1 MKRTS
6 TRLLRQSTIKD
17 LSVNNN
23 AFLNF
28 LFLSLYKHKSKHIA
42 IFIISTL
49 LIFLLSSMTF
59 ISSSLQQ
66 ETLNTLK
73 GESDFI
79 IQKIRSGRAVDTPIE
94 WMDAISEIRGVSTVT
109 PRIHGKYLLPYEE
122 KYFTIVG
129 VDFFDEQIVENLKTI
144 VSTLDIKTFLRE
156 EQMIV
161 GQGVRATMAENHYKE
176 YFNFMTPSG
185 EKKKVPIYENFPAK
199 SNLVS
204 NDMILMSAD
213 LAREILGINEE
224 KVSDISISVPNE
236 AEWDNIA
243 FKLKSLHFDARIIA
257 KTDMKS
263 AYEKFYNY
271 KSGIFLLLFIL
282 SLSTFML
289 ILYQRYAMVGSS
301 DKKEIAILRM
311 LGWSIK
317 DVLKLKLYETLF
329 IGIFSFMLGIVLAYL
344 FVFIFNAPLLR
355 DIFLGFGNLA
365 INPTFQPV
373 VDGGLFA
380 SLFLFFILPFVFAV
394 IIPVWR
400 IAIIDPYEG
409 MK

>member
-1 MKRTS
+1 M
-6 TRLLRQSTIKD
+6 
-17 LSVNNN
+17 NNS

-28 LFLSLYKHKSKHIA
+28 LFLSIYKSKSKHIA

-49 LIFLLSSMTF
+49 LIFLLASMTF

-79 IQKIRSGRAVDTPIE
+79 IQKIRSGHAADTPTAWIDE
-94 WMDAISEIRGVSTVT
+94 ISEIRGVHVVT
-109 PRIHGKYLLPYEE
+109 PRIYGRYLLPYDE
-122 KYFTIVG
+122 KYFTIIG
-129 VDFFDEQIVENLKTI
+129 VDFFDEQIVENLKNTF
-144 VSTLDIKTFLRE
+144 SKLDIKAFLE
-156 EQMIV
+156 KDQMIV
-161 GQGVRATMAENHYKE
+161 GEGVQSYMRSNHYE
-176 YFNFMTPSG
+176 SYFNFLTPLG
-185 EKKKVPIYENFPAK
+185 KEKRVTIYDNFLHDT
-199 SNLVS
+199 NLVS
-204 NDMILMSAD
+204 NDLIIMPAD
-213 LAREILGINEE
+213 LAREILGIDEE
-224 KVSDISISVPNE
+224 AVSDISISVPNE
-236 AEWDNIA
+236 AEWDNID
-243 FKLKSLHFDARIIA
+243 FKLRSLHFNARVIA
-257 KTDMKS
+257 KTDMQS

-329 IGIFSFMLGIVLAYL
+329 IGIFSFLLGVVLAYV
-344 FVFIFNAPLLR
+344 FVFVFNAPLLR
-355 DIFLGFGNLA
+355 DIFLGFGNLTN
-365 INPTFQPV
+365 NPTFQPV
-373 VDGGLFA
+373 IEGGLFA

>member
-1 MKRTS
+1 MNKS
-6 TRLLRQSTIKD
+6 S
-17 LSVNNN
+17 
-23 AFLNF
+23 FLNF
-28 LFLSLYKHKSKHIA
+28 LFLSIYKHKSKHIA

-49 LIFLLSSMTF
+49 LIFILASMTF
-59 ISSSLQQ
+59 ISSSLQHQ
-66 ETLNTLK
+66 TLNTLK

-79 IQKIRSGRAVDTPIE
+79 IQKIRSGRAVDTPTA
-94 WMDAISEIRGVSTVT
+94 WMDKISDIRGISVVT
-109 PRIHGKYLLPYEE
+109 PRIQGKYLLPYDE

-129 VDFFDEQIVENLKTI
+129 VDFFDEQVVENLKKLFD
-144 VSTLDIKTFLRE
+144 TLDIKAFLGK

-161 GQGVRATMAENHYKE
+161 GEGVRAYMRSNYYKE
-176 YFNFMTPSG
+176 YFNFLTPQG
-185 EKKKVPIYENFPAK
+185 IEKRVPIYDNFSQS

-204 NDMILMSAD
+204 NDMIVMSAD
-213 LAREILGINEE
+213 LAREILGIDEE
-224 KVSDISISVPNE
+224 FVSDISISVPNE

-257 KTDMKS
+257 KTDMQS

-329 IGIFSFMLGIVLAYL
+329 IGIFSFLLGVVLAYV

-355 DIFLGFGNLA
+355 DIFLGYGNLA
-365 INPTFQPV
+365 NNPTFQPV
-373 VDGGLFA
+373 IDGGLFA

>member
-1 MKRTS
+1 
-6 TRLLRQSTIKD
+6 
-17 LSVNNN
+17 VNSN

-28 LFLSLYKHKSKHIA
+28 LFLSIYKHRSKHIA

-49 LIFLLSSMTF
+49 LILLLASFTF
-59 ISSSLQQ
+59 ISSSLQH
-66 ETLNTLK
+66 EALNTLK

-79 IQKIRSGRAVDTPIE
+79 IQKIRSGRAVDTPTAWIDE
-94 WMDAISEIRGVSTVT
+94 IREIRGVSVVT
-109 PRIHGKYLLPYEE
+109 PRIYGKYLLPYDE

-129 VDFFDEQIVENLKTI
+129 VDFFDEQIVESLKKI
-144 VSTLDIKTFLRE
+144 FDTLDIKAFLE
-156 EQMIV
+156 KEQMIV
-161 GQGVRATMAENHYKE
+161 GEGVRAYMLTNYYKE
-176 YFNFMTPSG
+176 YFNFLTPQG
-185 EKKKVPIYENFPAK
+185 VEKRVPLYKNFSQS

-204 NDMILMSAD
+204 NDMILMSAE
-213 LAREILGINEE
+213 LAREILGIDEE
-224 KVSDISISVPNE
+224 SVSDISISVPNE
-236 AEWDNIA
+236 VEWDNIA

-257 KTDMKS
+257 KTDMQS

-301 DKKEIAILRM
+301 DKKEIAILRL

-329 IGIFSFMLGIVLAYL
+329 IGIFSFLLGIVLAYI
-344 FVFIFNAPLLR
+344 FVFVFNAPLLR

-373 VDGGLFA
+373 IDGGLFA

>member
-1 MKRTS
+1 MNKS
-6 TRLLRQSTIKD
+6 
-17 LSVNNN
+17 

-28 LFLSLYKHKSKHIA
+28 LFLSLYKHRAKHIA

-59 ISSSLQQ
+59 ISSALQQ
-66 ETLNTLK
+66 ESLNTLK
-73 GESDFI
+73 GESDFLL
-79 IQKIRSGRAVDTPIE
+79 QKMRSGQAVDTPIAWVDE
-94 WMDAISEIRGVSTVT
+94 IEKIRGVSVVT
-109 PRIHGKYLLPYEE
+109 PRIYGKYLLPYDE
-122 KYFTIVG
+122 KYFTIIG
-129 VDFFDEQIVENLKTI
+129 VDFFDEQIVANLKKLFLD
-144 VSTLDIKTFLRE
+144 LDIKSFLQKD
-156 EQMIV
+156 QMIV
-161 GQGVRATMAENHYKE
+161 GEGVRAYMKQNHYDT
-176 YFNFMTPSG
+176 YFNFLTPQG
-185 EKKKVPIYENFPAK
+185 EEKSVSIYDNF
-199 SNLVS
+199 SHEGNLVS
-204 NDMILMSAD
+204 NDLIIMSAD
-213 LAREILGINEE
+213 LAREILGVDEE
-224 KVSDISISVPNE
+224 EVSDISISVPNE
-236 AEWDNIA
+236 AERDNIA

-257 KTDMKS
+257 KTDMQS

-329 IGIFSFMLGIVLAYL
+329 ISIFSFMLGIVLAYV
-344 FVFIFNAPLLR
+344 FVFVFNAPLLR
-355 DIFLGFGNLA
+355 DIFLGFGNLTN
-365 INPTFQPV
+365 NPSFQPV
-373 VDGGLFA
+373 IDGGLIA

>member
-1 MKRTS
+1 M
-6 TRLLRQSTIKD
+6 
-17 LSVNNN
+17 NNN

-243 FKLKSLHFDARIIA
+243 FKLKSL
-257 KTDMKS
+257 
-263 AYEKFYNY
+263 
-271 KSGIFLLLFIL
+271 
-282 SLSTFML
+282 
-289 ILYQRYAMVGSS
+289 
-301 DKKEIAILRM
+301 
-311 LGWSIK
+311 
-317 DVLKLKLYETLF
+317 
-329 IGIFSFMLGIVLAYL
+329 
-344 FVFIFNAPLLR
+344 
-355 DIFLGFGNLA
+355 
-365 INPTFQPV
+365 
-373 VDGGLFA
+373 
-380 SLFLFFILPFVFAV
+380 
-394 IIPVWR
+394 
-400 IAIIDPYEG
+400 
-409 MK
+409 

>member
-1 MKRTS
+1 MNKS
-6 TRLLRQSTIKD
+6 
-17 LSVNNN
+17 

-49 LIFLLSSMTF
+49 LIFILSAMTF
-59 ISSSLQQ
+59 IASSLQQ
-66 ETLNTLK
+66 EAQNSLK

-79 IQKIRSGRAVDTPIE
+79 IQKMRSGHAVDTPLAWI
-94 WMDAISEIRGVSTVT
+94 DSISQIRGVSVVT
-109 PRIHGKYLLPYEE
+109 PRIYGKYLLPNDN
-122 KYFTIVG
+122 KYFTIIG
-129 VDFFDEQIVENLKTI
+129 VDFFDEQIVENLKKLF
-144 VSTLDIKTFLRE
+144 STLDIKAFLSE
-156 EQMIV
+156 DQMIV
-161 GQGVRATMAENHYKE
+161 GEGVRAYMKNNHYKS
-176 YFNFMTPSG
+176 YFNFLTPKG
-185 EKKKVPIYENFPAK
+185 EQKRVTIYDNFPHK

-204 NDMILMSAD
+204 SDLIIISAD
-213 LAREILGINEE
+213 LAREILGVDEE
-224 KVSDISISVPNE
+224 FASDISIAVPNE
-236 AEWDNIA
+236 AERDNIA

-257 KTDMKS
+257 KTDMQR
-263 AYEKFYNY
+263 AYENYYDY

-282 SLSTFML
+282 SLTTFML

-329 IGIFSFMLGIVLAYL
+329 IGIFSFLLGVVLGYV

-365 INPTFQPV
+365 LHPTFQPV
-373 VDGGLFA
+373 IDKGIFA
-380 SLFLFFILPFVFAV
+380 SLFLFFILPFVFAI

>member
-1 MKRTS
+1 MC
-6 TRLLRQSTIKD
+6 
-17 LSVNNN
+17 VNKS

-28 LFLSLYKHKSKHIA
+28 LFLSIYKHKSKHIA
-42 IFIISTL
+42 IFIISSL
-49 LIFLLSSMTF
+49 LIFLLASMSF

-66 ETLNTLK
+66 EALSTLK

-79 IQKIRSGRAVDTPIE
+79 LQKIRSGRAVDTPSA
-94 WMDAISEIRGVSTVT
+94 WMDEISKIRGISTVT
-109 PRIHGKYLLPYEE
+109 PRIHGKYLLPDDEN
-122 KYFTIVG
+122 YFTIVG
-129 VDFFDEQIVENLKTI
+129 VDFFDEQIVKNLKTI
-144 VSTLDIKTFLRE
+144 FSTLDIKAFLQK
-156 EQMIV
+156 EQMII
-161 GQGVRATMAENHYKE
+161 GQGVSAAMHKNHYDK
-176 YFNFMTPSG
+176 YFNFLTPTG
-185 EKKKVPIYENFPAK
+185 EEKKVSIYDNFPQA
-199 SNLVS
+199 SNLLS

-213 LAREILGINEE
+213 LAKEILGIDEAS
-224 KVSDISISVPNE
+224 VSDISISVPNK
-236 AEWDNIA
+236 AERDNIA

-257 KTDMKS
+257 KTDMQS

-317 DVLKLKLYETLF
+317 DVLKLKLAESLF
-329 IGIFSFMLGIVLAYL
+329 IGIFSFMLGVVLAYV

-355 DIFLGFGNLA
+355 DVFLGFGNLN
-365 INPTFQPV
+365 INPTFQPLI
-373 VDGGLFA
+373 DGGVFA

>member
-1 MKRTS
+1 MNKS
-6 TRLLRQSTIKD
+6 
-17 LSVNNN
+17 

-28 LFLSLYKHKSKHIA
+28 LFLSIYKHKSKHIA
-42 IFIISTL
+42 IFIISSL
-49 LIFLLSSMTF
+49 LIFLLASMSF

-66 ETLNTLK
+66 EALSTLK

-79 IQKIRSGRAVDTPIE
+79 LQKIRSGRAVDTPSA
-94 WMDAISEIRGVSTVT
+94 WMDEISKIRGISTVT
-109 PRIHGKYLLPYEE
+109 PRIHGKYLLPDDEN
-122 KYFTIVG
+122 YFTIVG
-129 VDFFDEQIVENLKTI
+129 VDFFDEQIVKNLKTI
-144 VSTLDIKTFLRE
+144 FSTLDIKAFLQK

-161 GQGVRATMAENHYKE
+161 GQGVSAAMHKNHYDK
-176 YFNFMTPSG
+176 YFNFLTPTG
-185 EKKKVPIYENFPAK
+185 EEKKVSIYDNFPQA
-199 SNLVS
+199 SNLLS

-213 LAREILGINEE
+213 LAKEILGIDEAS
-224 KVSDISISVPNE
+224 VSDISISVPNK
-236 AEWDNIA
+236 AERDNIA

-257 KTDMKS
+257 KTDMQS

-317 DVLKLKLYETLF
+317 DVLKLKLAESLF
-329 IGIFSFMLGIVLAYL
+329 IGIFSFMLGVVLAYV

-355 DIFLGFGNLA
+355 DVFLGFGNLN
-365 INPTFQPV
+365 INPTFQPLI
-373 VDGGLFA
+373 DGGVFA

>member
-1 MKRTS
+1 M
-6 TRLLRQSTIKD
+6 
-17 LSVNNN
+17 NNS

-28 LFLSLYKHKSKHIA
+28 LFLSLAKHKSKHIA

-49 LIFLLSSMTF
+49 LIFLLASMTF

-66 ETLNTLK
+66 ETLSTLK

-79 IQKIRSGRAVDTPIE
+79 IQKIRSGRAVDTPSS
-94 WMDAISEIRGVSTVT
+94 WMDEISQIRGVGTLT
-109 PRIHGKYLLPYEE
+109 PRIHGKYLLPYDE

-144 VSTLDIKTFLRE
+144 FSTLDIKAFLE
-156 EQMIV
+156 KEQMLV
-161 GQGVRATMAENHYKE
+161 GEGVRAYMKQNHYDA
-176 YFNFMTPSG
+176 YFNFLTPQG
-185 EKKKVPIYENFPAK
+185 EEKRVTLYDNFPAK
-199 SNLVS
+199 STLLT
-204 NDMILMSAD
+204 NDLILMSAD
-213 LAREILGINEE
+213 TAREILGIEE
-224 KVSDISISVPNE
+224 EAVSDISISVPNE
-236 AEWDNIA
+236 AERDNIA

-257 KTDMKS
+257 KTDMQS

-282 SLSTFML
+282 SLATFML

-329 IGIFSFMLGIVLAYL
+329 IGIFSFMLGVVLAYA
-344 FVFIFNAPLLR
+344 FVFVFNAPLLR
-355 DIFLGFGNLA
+355 DIFLGFGNLT

-373 VDGGLFA
+373 IDGGLFA

>member
-1 MKRTS
+1 M
-6 TRLLRQSTIKD
+6 
-17 LSVNNN
+17 NNN

-28 LFLSLYKHKSKHIA
+28 LFLSVYKHRSKHIA

-49 LIFLLSSMTF
+49 LILLLASMTF
-59 ISSSLQQ
+59 ISSSLQH
-66 ETLNTLK
+66 ETRNTLK

-79 IQKIRSGRAVDTPIE
+79 IQKIRSGRSVDAPTA
-94 WMDAISEIRGVSTVT
+94 WMDEISEIRGVSVVA
-109 PRIHGKYLLPYEE
+109 PRIYGKYLLPYDE
-122 KYFTIVG
+122 KYFTIIG
-129 VDFFDEQIVENLKTI
+129 VDFFDEQIVSTLKELFA
-144 VSTLDIKTFLRE
+144 TLDIKAFLRE
-156 EQMIV
+156 DQMII
-161 GQGVRATMAENHYKE
+161 GQGVKAYMHKNHYKE
-176 YFNFMTPSG
+176 YFNFITPIG
-185 EKKKVPIYENFPAK
+185 EQKRIGIYKHFPDE
-199 SNLVS
+199 SNLIS
-204 NDMILMSAD
+204 NDIIVMSAD
-213 LAREILGINEE
+213 SAREILGIDEE
-224 KVSDISISVPNE
+224 SVSDISIAVPNE

-257 KTDMKS
+257 KTDMQS

-329 IGIFSFMLGIVLAYL
+329 IGIFSFLLGVVLAYV
-344 FVFIFNAPLLR
+344 FVFVFNAPLLR

-365 INPTFQPV
+365 NNPTFQPLI
-373 VDGGLFA
+373 DGGLFA
-380 SLFLFFILPFVFAV
+380 SLFLFFILPFIFAV

>member
-1 MKRTS
+1 
-6 TRLLRQSTIKD
+6 
-17 LSVNNN
+17 
-23 AFLNF
+23 
-28 LFLSLYKHKSKHIA
+28 
-42 IFIISTL
+42 
-49 LIFLLSSMTF
+49 MTF

-66 ETLNTLK
+66 ESLNTLK
-73 GESDFI
+73 GESDFL
-79 IQKIRSGRAVDTPIE
+79 IQKMRSGQAVDTPIS
-94 WMDAISEIRGVSTVT
+94 WMDEIEKIRGVSVVT
-109 PRIHGKYLLPYEE
+109 PRIHGKYLLPYDE
-122 KYFTIVG
+122 KYFTIIG
-129 VDFFDEQIVENLKTI
+129 IDFFDEQIVANLKKLF
-144 VSTLDIKTFLRE
+144 SNLDIKSFLAKD
-156 EQMIV
+156 QMIV
-161 GQGVRATMAENHYKE
+161 GEGVRAYMKKNHYDV
-176 YFNFMTPSG
+176 YFNFLTPAG
-185 EKKKVPIYENFPAK
+185 DEKRVSIYDNFSHD

-204 NDMILMSAD
+204 NDLIIMSAD
-213 LAREILGINEE
+213 LAREILGIDEK

-236 AEWDNIA
+236 AERDNIA

-257 KTDMKS
+257 KTDIQS

-329 IGIFSFMLGIVLAYL
+329 ISIFSFMLGVILAYA
-344 FVFIFNAPLLR
+344 FVFVFNAPLLR

-365 INPTFQPV
+365 NHPSFQPV
-373 VDGGLFA
+373 IDGGLLA

>member
-1 MKRTS
+1 M
-6 TRLLRQSTIKD
+6 
-17 LSVNNN
+17 
-23 AFLNF
+23 
-28 LFLSLYKHKSKHIA
+28 
-42 IFIISTL
+42 L
-49 LIFLLSSMTF
+49 LIFLLASMTF
-59 ISSSLQQ
+59 ISSSLQH
-66 ETLNTLK
+66 EALNTLK
-73 GESDFI
+73 GESNFI
-79 IQKIRSGRAVDTPIE
+79 IQKIRSGRAVDAPLE
-94 WMDAISEIRGVSTVT
+94 WIDEISEIRGVSIVT
-109 PRIHGKYLLPYEE
+109 PRIHGKYLLPYDE

-129 VDFFDEQIVENLKTI
+129 VDFFDEQIVENLKKLFD
-144 VSTLDIKTFLRE
+144 TLDIKAFLGK

-161 GQGVRATMAENHYKE
+161 GEGVRAYMRSNYYKE
-176 YFNFMTPSG
+176 YFNFLTPQG
-185 EKKKVPIYENFPAK
+185 IEKRVPIYDNFSQS

-204 NDMILMSAD
+204 NDMILMSAE
-213 LAREILGINEE
+213 LAREILGIDEAS
-224 KVSDISISVPNE
+224 VSDISISVPNE

-257 KTDMKS
+257 KTDMQS

-329 IGIFSFMLGIVLAYL
+329 IGIFSFLLGVVLAYL

-355 DIFLGFGNLA
+355 DIFLGYGNLA
-365 INPTFQPV
+365 NSPTFQPV
-373 VDGGLFA
+373 IDGGLFA